1 MKGII
6 FKHFE
11 SFVCDSFGPETF
23 EAVLES
29 TTLETQGVFL
39 GPGSYPDSDLFA
51 LVATAVGM
59 LGVPVNDAVYAFGV
73 YLFGKLLQG
82 HTEYAEGHDLRSF
95 VASVHSVIHVE
106 VRKLY
111 PGAELPEFRH
121 QIDSDGN
128 MRLEYRSVRKLC
140 ALFRGLLDGAAA
152 HFEEVVSAEELR
164 CMHDGAE
171 CCEFDIRFES
181 GTNRMVG

>member
-11 SFVCDSFGPETF
+11 SFVCDNFGEETF
-23 EAVLES
+23 EAVLEN

-51 LVATAVGM
+51 LVSTAVGM
-59 LGVPVNDAVYAFGV
+59 LGVPANDAVYSFGV

-82 HTEYAEGHDLRSF
+82 HGEYAEGHDLRSF

-106 VRKLY
+106 VLKLY

-121 QIDSDGN
+121 RVDSEGN

-171 CCEFDIRFES
+171 CCEFDIRFGS
-181 GTNRMVG
+181 GSNRMVG